1 VAAGRLTARIVLCA
15 IKIFD
20 LPYIFANFAPQFP
33 YEPSEKPPSMAV
45 SCDVHESLKHER
57 PAFISGM
64 SRLRAIAGLA
74 VLAWGLLLG
83 RNHFPARVPA
93 GFNETVISGPWINAV
108 GSAFESNGRMSYG
121 V

>member
-1 VAAGRLTARIVLCA
+1 
-15 IKIFD
+15 
-20 LPYIFANFAPQFP
+20 
-33 YEPSEKPPSMAV
+33 MAD
-45 SCDVHESLKHER
+45 SCDVHEPLKHER
-57 PAFISGM
+57 PAFISEM

-83 RNHFPARVPA
+83 RNLFPARVPA

-108 GSAFESNGRMSYG
+108 GSAFESNGRMSCG

>member
-1 VAAGRLTARIVLCA
+1 MCTSHSSASA
-15 IKIFD
+15 
-20 LPYIFANFAPQFP
+20 
-33 YEPSEKPPSMAV
+33 KP
-45 SCDVHESLKHER
+45 L
-57 PAFISGM
+57 FLGM
-64 SRLRAIAGLA
+64 SRVTAIAGSA

-83 RNHFPARVPA
+83 RNLFPARVPA